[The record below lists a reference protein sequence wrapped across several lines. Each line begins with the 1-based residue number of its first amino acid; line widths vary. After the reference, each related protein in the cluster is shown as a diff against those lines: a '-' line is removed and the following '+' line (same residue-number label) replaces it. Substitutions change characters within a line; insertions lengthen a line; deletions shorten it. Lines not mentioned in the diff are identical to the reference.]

1 MSKILI
7 VDDDLEIAE
16 LLSDILVDA
25 GFETIIRNNAEDAL
39 ELLSNNFDLI
49 ILDIM
54 LPGMSGTE
62 LCALIRNRVSCPI
75 IFISAKVQTVDKLVG
90 FEIGCDDYITKP
102 FINDE
107 VVARVKANI
116 RQYKRFNKSE
126 SYLSYLKGKGESY
139 RHWWL
144 KTNFD
149 YYDAKWIVGEYASKT
164 CSIRINEAATVPE
177 NVHVTYTCV
186 SDCYIALSEQDNPAN
201 RVVQWSKQYD
211 SEDATTIYNLYP
223 RRLS

>member
-62 LCALIRNRVSCPI
+62 LCALIRC
-75 IFISAKVQTVDKLVG
+75 
-90 FEIGCDDYITKP
+90 
-102 FINDE
+102 
-107 VVARVKANI
+107 
-116 RQYKRFNKSE
+116 
-126 SYLSYLKGKGESY
+126 
-139 RHWWL
+139 
-144 KTNFD
+144 
-149 YYDAKWIVGEYASKT
+149 
-164 CSIRINEAATVPE
+164 
-177 NVHVTYTCV
+177 
-186 SDCYIALSEQDNPAN
+186 
-201 RVVQWSKQYD
+201 
-211 SEDATTIYNLYP
+211 
-223 RRLS
+223 